1 MSRRGAG
8 TCVQPIIVRLSRVNI
23 GHARRKEKGRER
35 TIRTQS
41 TPIEP
46 PPRLRLPLNE
56 LIEPFSLLVVIP
68 ENVKPPQH
76 RPPCH
81 SSEDP
86 RPMSWPVLSSIVNVK
101 VVSVPSIRFRCLQRL
116 YKYLVYYT
124 NKNRK
129 SVTHRLD
136 VEMSIDKDALSS
148 PIWWGN
154 WSSSPSMV
162 CFPYIDELSVGD
174 AYAFEVCVEPFGH
187 FDNVGARCV
196 ESPLILCSF
205 SWCQ

>member
-1 MSRRGAG
+1 MSRRGAD

-23 GHARRKEKGRER
+23 GRARRKEKGRER
-35 TIRTQS
+35 TIQTQS

-46 PPRLRLPLNE
+46 PARLRLPLNE

-68 ENVKPPQH
+68 ENVKSPPTQA
-76 RPPCH
+76 PL

-116 YKYLVYYT
+116 YKDLVYYT

-129 SVTHRLD
+129 SVTHRLN
-136 VEMSIDKDALSS
+136 VEMSIDKDGLLRLIRRQMEFLAR
-148 PIWWGN
+148 PWC
-154 WSSSPSMV
+154 V
-162 CFPYIDELSVGD
+162 FPRST
-174 AYAFEVCVEPFGH
+174 
-187 FDNVGARCV
+187 
-196 ESPLILCSF
+196 S
-205 SWCQ
+205 

>member
-1 MSRRGAG
+1 MSRRRAG

-23 GHARRKEKGRER
+23 GRARRKEKGRER
-35 TIRTQS
+35 TIQTQS

-46 PPRLRLPLNE
+46 PARLRLSLNE
-56 LIEPFSLLVVIP
+56 LIEPLSLLVVIP
-68 ENVKPPQH
+68 ENVKPPPTQV
-76 RPPCH
+76 PL
-81 SSEDP
+81 SSGGP
-86 RPMSWPVLSSIVNVK
+86 RPVSWPVLSLIVNVK

-148 PIWWGN
+148 PIWGAN
-154 WSSSPSMV
+154 GVPSRPWCV
-162 CFPYIDELSVGD
+162 FPRST
-174 AYAFEVCVEPFGH
+174 
-187 FDNVGARCV
+187 
-196 ESPLILCSF
+196 S
-205 SWCQ
+205 